1 MTIQKTANVS
11 LVFTSSDG
19 RARVEIGSQ
28 VDFEYQLPSG
38 GRSVV
43 SLPLEALPTLDN
55 LFTAMMSDE
64 DVQALIPEPEPEP
77 EPGEGGEPG
86 DGEPEP

>member
-1 MTIQKTANVS
+1 MTIQKTANVN

-55 LFTAMMSDE
+55 LFTAMMSDV
-64 DVQALIPEPEPEP
+64 DVQALIPEPEP
-77 EPGEGGEPG
+77 GEGGESG
-86 DGEPEP
+86 DEEPEP